1 MKIFLSHP
9 MTGKS
14 KEEILNLRKE
24 MMEWAYN
31 HIGPTNNMIF
41 IDSYLD
47 LGDVGPLI
55 YISKSI
61 ELLDQADIVLVH
73 PDWIFSRGCKVEV
86 DCALLYGKHN
96 VIFMKE

>member
-1 MKIFLSHP
+1 MKLFLSHP
-9 MTGKS
+9 MTGKNRQ
-14 KEEILNLRKE
+14 EILKLRCE
-24 MMEWAYN
+24 MLEWIYERYGAN
-31 HIGPTNNMIF
+31 F
-41 IDSYLD
+41 ELIDSYLD

-86 DCALLYGKHN
+86 DCALMYRKKH
-96 VIFMKE
+96 VIFM

>member
-1 MKIFLSHP
+1 MKLFLSHP
-9 MTGKS
+9 MTGKNRQ
-14 KEEILNLRKE
+14 EILKMRCDML
-24 MMEWAYN
+24 EWAYKN
-31 HIGPTNNMIF
+31 LGPDLEL

-86 DCALLYGKHN
+86 DCALMYRKKH
-96 VIFMKE
+96 VIFLT

>member
-9 MTGKS
+9 MTGKNRQ
-14 KEEILNLRKE
+14 EILQLRSE
-24 MMEWAYN
+24 MLEWAYE
-31 HIGPTNNMIF
+31 HIGPDLVL

-61 ELLDQADIVLVH
+61 ELLDQADVVLVH

-96 VIFMKE
+96 VIFMK

>member
-14 KEEILNLRKE
+14 KAEIGNIRGE
-24 MMEWAYN
+24 MMLWAYN
-31 HIGPTNNMIF
+31 HITPDLEL

-73 PDWIFSRGCKVEV
+73 PDWIFSRGCKLEV
-86 DCALLYGKHN
+86 DAALMYRKKH
-96 VIFMKE
+96 VIFM

>member
-14 KEEILNLRKE
+14 KAEIENIRGE
-24 MMEWAYN
+24 MMLWAYN
-31 HIGPTNNMIF
+31 HIAPDLEL

-47 LGDVGPLI
+47 LGDVGPLV

-61 ELLDQADIVLVH
+61 ELLDQADVILVH
-73 PDWIFSRGCKVEV
+73 PNWIFSRGCKIEVE
-86 DCALLYGKHN
+86 CALMYGKHN
-96 VIFMKE
+96 VVFMK